1 MSYNLHDKLLAANFF
16 PVSMETVF
24 GRTPKERAL
33 SLYNDYAFYVSTW
46 SFFKTTSSAVMSNS
60 KELEA
65 PKEFCIKNFV
75 SRYLSSINSH
85 DEDSDSV
92 DIPVLCSQSSV
103 TLPEQIGDSF
113 ISDAPIR
120 VSGMNT
126 RDPIPGVPLF
136 DADNTPVQLENVQD
150 LYEPEDEDEED
161 LEQDEEE

>member
-1 MSYNLHDKLLAANFF
+1 MSYNLYDKLLEANFF

-24 GRTPKERAL
+24 GSTPKERAL

-46 SFFKTTSSAVMSNS
+46 SFFKTTSAVVMSNS

-75 SRYLSSINSH
+75 SRHLSSVNSY

-103 TLPEQIGDSF
+103 TLPEQIGESF
-113 ISDAPIR
+113 IFDTPIR
-120 VSGMNT
+120 MDETNT
-126 RDPIPGVPLF
+126 RDPLPGVPLI
-136 DADNTPVQLENVQD
+136 DEVDVPMEV
-150 LYEPEDEDEED
+150 EDVRDERDDDEEDD
-161 LEQDEEE
+161 LEQDDEEE

>member
-1 MSYNLHDKLLAANFF
+1 MSYNLYDKLLEANFF

-24 GRTPKERAL
+24 GSTPKERAL

-46 SFFKTTSSAVMSNS
+46 SFFKTTSAVVMSNS

-75 SRYLSSINSH
+75 SRHLSSVNSH

-103 TLPEQIGDSF
+103 TLPEQVGDSF
-113 ISDAPIR
+113 IAEAPFR
-120 VSGMNT
+120 FDGPSPVL
-126 RDPIPGVPLF
+126 DGVDVPMEF
-136 DADNTPVQLENVQD
+136 
-150 LYEPEDEDEED
+150 EDERDDEEDDD
-161 LEQDEEE
+161 LEQDDEEE